1 MQAARWKVE
10 PDISDDI
17 LRGQHAIIAE
27 ADAAEWDR
35 IEMARRRY
43 PVSIGID
50 PAQPR
55 TSGQWSQAIGQIKSH
70 WSPASGIF
78 HGQSGPRTNLVPM
91 KRIRNSFALAG
102 ASWKVLKADKELLL
116 LPVISGIASLIVAVS
131 FFVPFFVVGE
141 ITGMSLLLLVVMYF
155 VLAYITIFFNAA
167 LISAANERL
176 EGGDP
181 TIGSAIRGAGR
192 RAGKIVP
199 WALLS
204 AAVSMIL
211 RAIEERVGFVGRI
224 VTAVAGAAWSVI
236 TFLVLPIIVIEGIG
250 PGKAIK
256 KSGSLLRNTWGEN
269 LAAHIGLSLIGF
281 LLILPAIALGVVGI
295 SAGTGLGGAAIGVA
309 VLWGIIVAVVMAAL
323 SAIYQT
329 ALYHFAVAGQVPSG
343 YFDRGAMQSAFQTR
357 RFGRSRNR

>member
-1 MQAARWKVE
+1 
-10 PDISDDI
+10 
-17 LRGQHAIIAE
+17 
-27 ADAAEWDR
+27 
-35 IEMARRRY
+35 
-43 PVSIGID
+43 
-50 PAQPR
+50 
-55 TSGQWSQAIGQIKSH
+55 
-70 WSPASGIF
+70 
-78 HGQSGPRTNLVPM
+78 M

-176 EGGDP
+176 DGGDP

-204 AAVSMIL
+204 AVVSMIL

-224 VTAVAGAAWSVI
+224 VTAMVGVAWSVI

-250 PGKAIK
+250 AGKAIK

-269 LAAHIGLSLIGF
+269 LAAHVGLSLIGF
-281 LLILPAIALGVVGI
+281 LLILPAIALGVVGIVGI